1 LELLGFCAGFTIGLP
16 TREISS
22 GQLEIGMHPTYTIGH
37 SNLEPLEFLAALRK
51 YNITLVADV
60 RSLPRSSRYPQF
72 SRENLE
78 EGLREVGIRYLFLGD
93 ELGGRPADPMLYGP
107 KGLVNYRARRA
118 CRDFQYGVER
128 VVELAQQAPLAL
140 LCAEED
146 PITCHRF
153 LLVTPE
159 LILRGIAPAH
169 IRKGAVLES
178 QAEAE
183 DRLLSEHQ
191 ADIAGAS
198 LFSADRAAALADAL
212 VIQAE
217 KCAYRAD
224 PRALEYNQY

>member
-1 LELLGFCAGFTIGLP
+1 M
-16 TREISS
+16 
-22 GQLEIGMHPTYTIGH
+22 GMHPVYTIGH

-51 YNITLVADV
+51 HNITLVADV
-60 RSLPRSSRYPQF
+60 RSLPRSSRFPQF

-93 ELGGRPADPMLYGP
+93 ELGGRPADPKVYSANGR
-107 KGLVNYRARRA
+107 VNYRARRS
-118 CRDFQYGVER
+118 CHDFQYGIER
-128 VVELAQQAPLAL
+128 IVALAQQAPLAL

-159 LILRGIAPAH
+159 LTLRGIAPVH

-198 LFSADRAAALADAL
+198 LFTADRAAALEDAL

-224 PRALEYNQY
+224 PQALEYSQY